1 MSVSTITMIALASI
15 DGLTVASAMHR
26 SDNWPRIGEK
36 LDNEIILK
44 CARLASES
52 GAVFRLQIISDALP
66 SEYAKASLVVGG
78 CE

>member
-1 MSVSTITMIALASI
+1 MSVNTITMIALASV
-15 DGLTVASAMHR
+15 DGLKVTNVAHQGQF
-26 SDNWPRIGEK
+26 WPRIGET
-36 LDNEIILK
+36 LDSELILR